1 MVALISFEV
10 GFLGNGSCFDGALGY
25 HVCSSFFFTKPHWPD
40 TAHPSRYV
48 KPGPL
53 PHMASGSVAKKL
65 LKLKLK
71 RRTQSTP
78 YSQKLLG
85 VPLFPSAFPRRFPAA
100 EELAAEKKSWDDEIA
115 EMRKRIKEA
124 AAQSLTSSADSFIY
138 DGELHGIEAAF
149 EIGQRSQKD
158 ASKRLADLKARHAEA
173 VAKAIGDSSSSSS
186 P

>member
-1 MVALISFEV
+1 
-10 GFLGNGSCFDGALGY
+10 
-25 HVCSSFFFTKPHWPD
+25 
-40 TAHPSRYV
+40 
-48 KPGPL
+48 
-53 PHMASGSVAKKL
+53 MASGVYAEE
-65 LKLKLK
+65 
-71 RRTQSTP
+71 
-78 YSQKLLG
+78 LLG

-115 EMRKRIKEA
+115 ETRERITEA

-138 DGELHGIEAAF
+138 DNELHGIEAAF

-186 P
+186 ASSSPQWF